1 MATPSIHPDTKLGHV
16 DLVVSDFKKSLPFYQ
31 NVLGMKVHRNEKGV
45 AHLGAGGA
53 DLLRLTENPDARD
66 PGHATGL
73 YHFALLVPSRF
84 ELARSLRR
92 MLETKPARQGFGDH
106 LVSEALYLSD
116 PDGNGIEVY
125 RDRPR
130 SEWQYDAQHHPQ
142 MATDPLDARGI
153 LKELDNETE
162 PWQGLDPDTVLGHM
176 HLKIANVKQD
186 EAFYRDILGFDSM
199 FTMPSAAFVSAGGYH
214 HHLGMNTWESAG
226 APPPA
231 RDTTGLKSFTIE
243 LPNTDEL
250 TTVTNRVRQAGLGL
264 EETDEGL
271 RVRDPSHNAAI
282 LTVQNA
288 IGKAKAK
295 SENAR
300 REIGD

>member
-16 DLVVSDFKKSLPFYQ
+16 DLVVSDFSKSLPFYQ
-31 NVLGMKVHRNEKGV
+31 NVLGMKVHSNENGV

-73 YHFALLVPSRF
+73 YHFAILVPSRF

-92 MLETKPARQGFGDH
+92 MLETKPPRQGFSDH
-106 LVSEALYLSD
+106 MVSEALYLSD
-116 PDGNGIEVY
+116 LDGNGIEVY

-130 SEWQYDAQHHPQ
+130 SEWKYDVQHRPQ

-153 LKELDNETE
+153 LQELDKETE
-162 PWQGLDPDTVLGHM
+162 PWQGLDPKTVLGHM
-176 HLKIANVKQD
+176 HLKIADVKRDQT
-186 EAFYRDILGFDSM
+186 FYRDILGFDNVFM
-199 FTMPSAAFVSAGGYH
+199 MPSAAFLSAGGYH

-231 RDTTGLKSFTIE
+231 RDTIGLKSFTIE
-243 LPNTDEL
+243 LPDMTEL
-250 TTVTNRVRQAGLGL
+250 TTVADCVRQAGLPL

-271 RVRDPSHNAAI
+271 LVRDPSHNAAI

-288 IGKAKAK
+288 K
-295 SENAR
+295 
-300 REIGD
+300 